1 MKHLLKYNFLKTI
14 RDKEL
19 VFWPLF
25 FPIVLCT
32 LFYFAFGSSI
42 GQNSKVDID
51 VAVVYED
58 NTVLSEGF
66 EDFLERIDEN
76 IHSKHMSEEEA
87 REALINE
94 KVSGIYHVGDSN
106 NGLLNVKL
114 QVLGNGYTKTVLKG
128 YLDGYKNYEGMIYQV
143 MKTDPSKLPDLIKD
157 LDKQIEVINSKSLG
171 GKQLDP
177 TIQYFYALIA
187 FASLSGAYFGTE
199 IIFGIQANISD
210 IAKRNSVTPINRMK
224 FLVSSLLVSVAI
236 HFVNILILLSY
247 ITFVLKINLG
257 SSIGYMILFAL
268 MGSFVGISGGMFVVS
283 FGKGSINVK
292 SAILTIG
299 NLLLSFMAGLMVDGV
314 KAFIEIN
321 YPIINRL
328 NPATLI
334 TDAFYSIAT
343 YGSFEK
349 LKIYL
354 ITLIIEV
361 LFFLM
366 VSFFNI
372 RRKEYDSL

>member
-87 REALINE
+87 REALLNE

-143 MKTDPSKLPDLIKD
+143 MKTDPSKLPELIKD

-171 GKQLDP
+171 GKPLDP

-236 HFVNILILLSY
+236 HFINILILLSY

-349 LKIYL
+349 LKVYL
-354 ITLIIEV
+354 VTLTLEV

-366 VSFFNI
+366 ISFFNI

>member
-42 GQNSKVDID
+42 DQDMKVDID

-58 NTVLSEGF
+58 ATKLNEGF

-76 IHSKHMSEEEA
+76 IHSEHMSEEEA
-87 REALINE
+87 REALLNE
-94 KVSGIYHVGDSN
+94 RVSGIYHIGDSTD
-106 NGLLNVKL
+106 GLLDVKL
-114 QVLGNGYTKTVLKG
+114 QVLGSGYTKSVLKG
-128 YLDGYKNYEGMIYQV
+128 YLDGYKNYEGMVYQV
-143 MKTDPSKLPDLIKD
+143 MKTDPSKLPDLIED
-157 LDKQIEVINSKSLG
+157 LDKQIEVINNKSLG
-171 GKQLDP
+171 GKPMDP

-199 IIFGIQANISD
+199 IIFGLQANISD
-210 IAKRNSVTPINRMK
+210 IAKRNSITPLNRMK

-236 HFVNILILLSY
+236 HFVNILILLAY

-257 SSIGYMILFAL
+257 SGIGFMMLFAL
-268 MGSFVGISGGMFVVS
+268 LGSFIGISGGMFVVS
-283 FGKGSINVK
+283 FGRGSISVK

-299 NLLLSFMAGLMVDGV
+299 NLFLSFMAGLMVESV
-314 KAFIEIN
+314 RVFIENN
-321 YPIINRL
+321 YPIINRI

-343 YGSFEK
+343 YGSFDK